1 MTSRIKDKPSLTE
14 EENLKWEIVK
24 TSYQNSENKLSKQK
38 EAVQT
43 G

>member
-1 MTSRIKDKPSLTE
+1 MISRQVQFDRGGEP
-14 EENLKWEIVK
+14 
-24 TSYQNSENKLSKQK
+24 QMGDSENKLSKQK